1 MGVTFISYAFN
12 LNLGSLVGGVAF
24 RYRLYS
30 RLGLGN
36 ETITRVLGFSMFTNW
51 IGYLL
56 VAGVAFCFWP
66 LDLPPGWKIGNDGL
80 RMLGAVLLMLAF
92 AYVLLCA
99 FVRGRVWRVRGHAF
113 KTPGLAMALLQL
125 AMSCA
130 NWSLIGGVI
139 WFLLQGA
146 VGYPHVLAV
155 LLVAAVAGVV
165 THVPAGLGVLEAVF
179 VALLA
184 HQVPE
189 ATLLGALLAY
199 RGLYYLLPLTV
210 ATLGYLAQEG
220 LAGVGLLDVRVREV
234 LHPQRHFVLAALAE
248 AAADAQHLG
257 ELEGGA
263 EAAIGRAV
271 DVVHQR
277 AADAAFGEQ
286 AIIRASLE
294 TRRAVQDF
302 DVGGPVRRTAAWLAG
317 SLDFTEAD
325 AARFE
330 RTENGVVLVTREMLK
345 RLAAD

>member
-1 MGVTFISYAFN
+1 MSTMALSRQSWWPWVRRAAVWGFFALIAWLLVRQARTIDWDDVLDAIRALRATTLLAAGAMAACSFVLYSTYDLLGRHLTRHRLGTGTVMGVTFISYAFN

-210 ATLGYLAQEG
+210 ATLGYLVTE
-220 LAGVGLLDVRVREV
+220 VR
-234 LHPQRHFVLAALAE
+234 A
-248 AAADAQHLG
+248 
-257 ELEGGA
+257 
-263 EAAIGRAV
+263 
-271 DVVHQR
+271 
-277 AADAAFGEQ
+277 
-286 AIIRASLE
+286 
-294 TRRAVQDF
+294 RRLQ
-302 DVGGPVRRTAAWLAG
+302 
-317 SLDFTEAD
+317 
-325 AARFE
+325 
-330 RTENGVVLVTREMLK
+330 K
-345 RLAAD
+345 R